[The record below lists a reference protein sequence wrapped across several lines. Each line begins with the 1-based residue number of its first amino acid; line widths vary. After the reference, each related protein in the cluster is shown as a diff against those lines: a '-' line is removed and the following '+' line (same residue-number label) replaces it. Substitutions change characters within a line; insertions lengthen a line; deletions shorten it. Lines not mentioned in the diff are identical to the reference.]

1 MSDET
6 PTGRKNRQ
14 AARRWPRAACP
25 WGLLGLL
32 LALLLAGCRDGGQ
45 PEATA
50 SDAAMHR
57 ANPARTGVFETE
69 GLAEYSA
76 IKWQFPAEDWVFAAP
91 AVLGDSV
98 YAVSYDG
105 NVYAL
110 DRETGAERWRF
121 KTGQPIIAA
130 PAAAD
135 GLVFVAGMDGNV
147 YALDAAGGAERWRV
161 TLGSGAAGDGITGS
175 PAVVSDTIYVA
186 GESGLLLALDTATG
200 EERWRF
206 QKEAQSIAFSPAI
219 AGGTLY
225 VGVADGLLY
234 ALDAAT
240 GAEQWTFDPVGEQ
253 AERYSP
259 TADVVAGDGVVYY
272 TTVDHNLAGQLFA
285 VDTTSHEARWVYQTD
300 TENFSAPSLAG
311 DLLIWGGLD
320 KSIHAINAAT
330 GEPAWDFAT
339 GDIVF
344 TAPAVAGDLVYV
356 GGADKNL
363 YALNA
368 ADGQVR
374 WQFRADSGVSSAT
387 IADGELF
394 VGTERGVLYAL
405 Q

>member
-1 MSDET
+1 MSDQT
-6 PTGRKNRQ
+6 PTGRKNGQ
-14 AARRWPRAACP
+14 AAGHRRVACL
-25 WGLLGLL
+25 WGPLALL

-45 PEATA
+45 PEATV

-69 GLAEYSA
+69 GLAEYTA
-76 IKWQFPAEDWVFAAP
+76 IKWQFQAEDWVFAAP

-121 KTGQPIIAA
+121 ETEQPIIAA
-130 PAAAD
+130 PAVAG
-135 GLVFVAGMDGNV
+135 GLVFIAGMDGNV

-161 TLGSGAAGDGITGS
+161 ALGSSAAGNGITGS
-175 PAVVSDTIYVA
+175 PAVVGDTIYVA

-206 QKEAQSIAFSPAI
+206 QKEGQSIAFSPAI

-240 GAEQWTFDPVGEQ
+240 GAEQWTFDPVTGP

-272 TTVDHNLAGQLFA
+272 TTVDHNLVGQLIA
-285 VDTTSHEARWVYQTD
+285 VDTASHQARWTHQTD
-300 TENFSAPSLAG
+300 TENFSAPALAG

-344 TAPAVAGDLVYV
+344 TAPAVAGDLIYV

-363 YALNA
+363 YVLNT

-387 IADGELF
+387 IADGMVF